1 MGIFDN
7 LKEAKVYDQGVK
19 LPDGQHVVRIEKC
32 LTRRSSQLGCDLYI
46 VEYTA
51 IQSQTATVNG
61 KYSWV
66 QNDKDHNVASGNI
79 KAFVMAVMK
88 ANKEVNPDH
97 YAQVEAQCEA
107 LAVASVDKG
116 MFNGQLVKVDVSTIK
131 TKGTGRDFKRHTF
144 QAHV

>member
-7 LKEAKVYDQGVK
+7 LKEAKVYDQGQK

-32 LTRRSSQLGCDLYI
+32 LTRRSQQLGCDLYI

-51 IQSQTATVNG
+51 VESDSAKVGG

-79 KAFVMAVMK
+79 KSFVLAVMK
-88 ANKEVNPDH
+88 ADKEANPVH

-116 MFNGQLVKVDVSTIK
+116 LFSNQLVKVEVATIQ
-131 TKGTGRDFKRHTF
+131 TKGTQRAFKRHTF
-144 QAHV
+144 RPHT